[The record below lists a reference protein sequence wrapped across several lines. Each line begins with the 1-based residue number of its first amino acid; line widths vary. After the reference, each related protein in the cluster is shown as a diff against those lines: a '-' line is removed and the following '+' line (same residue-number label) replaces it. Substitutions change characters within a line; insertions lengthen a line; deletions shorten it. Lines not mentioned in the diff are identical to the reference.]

1 MKALLKNS
9 LNSLKKIL
17 KKIYVFLSEFFSVR
31 KNRRL
36 FYLAVISLLALGEF
50 LFSGLVRRTF
60 VFYSNLEGNT
70 VVEDRILHRSGDQ
83 ETDIR
88 RYVDEVLLG
97 PVSPDS
103 APLFPR
109 ETRLSSF
116 MYRDAVV
123 YADLTEQAALPLP
136 EGARRPIP
144 EGGDVFRSLLTLNE
158 GIRRNCSFVKDVRL
172 FIGGNEVFF
181 EEFRGIFANPA
192 DNSKTS
198 P

>member
-1 MKALLKNS
+1 MNE
-9 LNSLKKIL
+9 IL
-17 KKIYVFLSEFFSVR
+17 KKTLSALGRFLSKP

-36 FYLAVISLLALGEF
+36 LYLVVICLIALGDF

-60 VFYSNLEGNT
+60 VFYSSLEGKT
-70 VVEDRILHRSGDQ
+70 VVEDRMLRRSGDR

-97 PVSPDS
+97 PSFPNLD
-103 APLFPR
+103 PLFPR
-109 ETRLSSF
+109 GTKLNSF
-116 MYRDAVV
+116 MYRETVV
-123 YADLTEQAALPLP
+123 YADLSETAALPI
-136 EGARRPIP
+136 EGNR
-144 EGGDVFRSLLTLNE
+144 DVFRSLLTFNE
-158 GIRRNCSFVKDVRL
+158 GIRRNFPFVEDVRL

-181 EEFRGIFANPA
+181 NEFSGIFADPA